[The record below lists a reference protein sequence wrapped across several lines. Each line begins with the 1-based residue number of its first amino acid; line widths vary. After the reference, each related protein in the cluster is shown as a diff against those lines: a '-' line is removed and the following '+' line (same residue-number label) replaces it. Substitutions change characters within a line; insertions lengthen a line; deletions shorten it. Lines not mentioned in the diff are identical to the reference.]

1 MAIAVREGQLADV
14 WGLLNTIPEF
24 GNIPG
29 SEVIQNRI
37 SPVPHLVLT
46 AYEGEIVIACKVG
59 YERDG
64 RFYSWLGAVLPA
76 YRKSGVATVL
86 ADYQE
91 EWVKARGYTSIW
103 MKTRNC
109 FPAMLLMAHRR
120 GFRITQVIP
129 RAELSQNR
137 IILEKAL

>member
-1 MAIAVREGQLADV
+1 MAITVREGQLADV
-14 WGLLNTIPEF
+14 WSLLNTIPEF
-24 GNIPG
+24 EHIP
-29 SEVIQNRI
+29 EPKVIGNRI
-37 SPVPHLVLT
+37 SDVPHLMLT
-46 AYEGEIVIACKVG
+46 AYDGERVVACKVG

-64 RFYSWLGAVLPA
+64 RFYSWLGAVDPA
-76 YRKSGVATVL
+76 YRKSGVASLL

-91 EWVKARGYTSIW
+91 RWAADHGYTSIW

-120 GFRITQVIP
+120 GFHITHVIP
-129 RAELSQNR
+129 WAELSQNR